1 MAIRMKRETRGTEPK
16 EWLDNSG
23 CFLFGKYQGEYAEEI
38 AETDPQSI

>member
-1 MAIRMKRETRGTEPK
+1 MAIKMKRRETETELK

-38 AETDPQSI
+38 AETDP